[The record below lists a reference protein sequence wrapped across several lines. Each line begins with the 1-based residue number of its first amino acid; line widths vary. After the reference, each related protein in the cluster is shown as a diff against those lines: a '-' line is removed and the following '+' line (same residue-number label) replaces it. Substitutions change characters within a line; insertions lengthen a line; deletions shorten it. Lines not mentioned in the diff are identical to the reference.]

1 MLPIVTISG
10 PACPQFSAALLSFLD
25 ENGVWIAYPST
36 MTEPK
41 GQMQEEAL
49 KSSRTILD
57 EEIQEA
63 EMELERP
70 VPCLFVAGLMGG
82 LGIGVSL
89 FLIGVVLALVERPL
103 QDPMMAFLVANA
115 HTVGFILVI
124 MGRTDL
130 FTEYTTLAVLPV
142 LEGRASVANLSRF
155 WGLIYGAN
163 LLGVALFALITLALG
178 PSLHVVDTPRLA
190 EAARV
195 LLGHAWWA
203 VLLSAAVAGWLM
215 GMLAWLVTSARDTIS
230 QVFFIWLITL
240 VIALGHLHHS
250 VSGFALV
257 IFAWLEGA
265 VAGAALG
272 HFVLWAT
279 IGNAVGGVVFAVLTR
294 YRTSMRSM

>member
-1 MLPIVTISG
+1 
-10 PACPQFSAALLSFLD
+10 
-25 ENGVWIAYPST
+25 
-36 MTEPK
+36 MTEPE

-70 VPCLFVAGLMGG
+70 ASCLFVAGLMGG
-82 LGIGVSL
+82 LLIGISL

-155 WGLIYGAN
+155 WGWIYGAN

-190 EAARV
+190 EAARM

-203 VLLSAAVAGWLM
+203 VLLSATVAGWLM
-215 GMLAWLVTSARDTIS
+215 GMLAWLVTSARDSIS